1 MFETPLF
8 LSYEPAEVLAE
19 EPGEGFQSA
28 QPDSLSAFLATRCAN
43 ASKPWLSVV
52 MPIHHG
58 EPWLGAT
65 FDSIVEGDARGIE
78 IIFIDSSADDLS
90 VEIAEKYRD
99 RLDIII
105 HRRADLKPWT
115 DKTNYGVATARADHV
130 VMLHQDDIWLP
141 NRIEQ
146 LRQWIDAAPAA
157 SVQFA
162 PTAII
167 DHAGR
172 TMGIWRCP
180 LDAGPVGR
188 DTLLRR
194 LLVQCFV
201 SVPAPVFRRDAFIA
215 TGGMES
221 ALWYTADWDLWLKL
235 ATAGSAIYRSEV
247 TTGFRV
253 HGQSLTITGSRVSE
267 DFEAQLRRVLDRHT
281 TNDQPRSRLADA
293 SVRINVGLAE
303 AAAGSGWA
311 LLRVLRTMAALG
323 PVSLI
328 RYFRYSRLLERS
340 LPRLR
345 AGLIGAR

>member
-1 MFETPLF
+1 LF
-8 LSYEPAEVLAE
+8 RSYEPAEDQAE
-19 EPGEGFQSA
+19 EPWE
-28 QPDSLSAFLATRCAN
+28 SLRRTQLGSLPAFLARRSTD

-52 MPIHHG
+52 MPVHHG
-58 EPWLGAT
+58 ERWLDAT
-65 FDSIVEGDARGIE
+65 FQSIVGGDARDIE
-78 IIFIDSSADDLS
+78 VIFIDSSADCLS
-90 VEIAEKYRD
+90 VEIAEKYQD
-99 RLDIII
+99 RLHIII

-115 DKTNYGVATARADHV
+115 DKTNYGVATARADHI

-180 LDAGPVGR
+180 LEAGPVVR
-188 DTLLRR
+188 DTLLSR

-215 TGGMES
+215 SGGMES

-267 DFEAQLRRVLDRHT
+267 DFEAQLQRVLDRHT
-281 TNDQPRSRLADA
+281 TNDHPRSRLADA
-293 SVRINVGLAE
+293 SVRINVDLAE
-303 AAAGSGWA
+303 AASGSGWA

-323 PVSLI
+323 PVSLV
-328 RYFRYSRLLERS
+328 RYLRYSRLLERS